1 MAPRLR
7 PLATLFALYASLPGA
22 TQAGEGAPV
31 LASVKLLERGEGADL
46 ICPQGSAP
54 RKPAPAPSATPRPTP
69 APPQAL
75 EIPAPDE
82 TRELLRQLARPEI
95 RQSAG
100 LAESSPPPP
109 LPPGSLFASP
119 PAGQPLRVAI
129 WGDSHLAAGFFTEEI
144 VRQLQLSP
152 AQVESSW
159 IPAQMNRPGVRLPV
173 RKTCVG
179 PGWRHEPAYARAD
192 AASAPGPGLVNLLA
206 EEAGAQLAWDLR
218 SSGSPASVQ
227 LLYQQTPEPI
237 QISLQLDG
245 GPEQSLTLR
254 GQPGPARLEI
264 SADGPIRTLQLRLQE
279 GRLRMHGLALP
290 PRPDARLHLDV
301 FGYPGATVAGWKN
314 ADPAYLARWF
324 ADQPPYQLVILE
336 FGTNEGNLKPFDP
349 QAYRQTLTQALRRLR
364 TQFPDAACV
373 LMAPGDRGVLL
384 PRRPKTASTNPA
396 NPVSPSLTER
406 QQAMLTYTRIH
417 QHIGQIQQ
425 DVARDY
431 QCRSW
436 SALDALGGPGSAY
449 RDAHA
454 TPPLMARDL
463 IHFTVAGYQA
473 WGRAVVGWGGWKK

>member
-1 MAPRLR
+1 MSAPLR
-7 PLATLFALYASLPGA
+7 PLATLFALHACLVGT

-31 LASVKLLERGEGADL
+31 TARVRLLERGEGADL
-46 ICPQGSAP
+46 VCPQAGPAP
-54 RKPAPAPSATPRPTP
+54 RPPAQPSSAQPRPTP
-69 APPQAL
+69 TPPQAR
-75 EIPAPDE
+75 EIPDADE

-95 RQSAG
+95 RQAAG
-100 LAESSPPPP
+100 LLESSPPRP
-109 LPPGSLFASP
+109 LPPGSLFAP
-119 PAGQPLRVAI
+119 PPGGQPLRVAI

-179 PGWRHEPAYARAD
+179 PGWRHEAAYVRPD
-192 AASAPGPGLVNLLA
+192 AASAPAPGLVNLVA
-206 EEAGAQLAWDLR
+206 DTPGALLAWDLR
-218 SSGSPASVQ
+218 PPNAAARPGTLQ
-227 LLYQQTPEPI
+227 LLYQQTEAPI

-245 GPEQSLTLR
+245 GPEQAITLR

-264 SADGPIRTLQLRLQE
+264 GADGPIRSLHLRLQE
-279 GRLRMHGLALP
+279 GQLRVHGLALP
-290 PRPDARLHLDV
+290 PNPDARLHLDV
-301 FGYPGATVAGWKN
+301 FGFPGATVAGWKN

-324 ADQPPYQLVILE
+324 ADQPPYQLVMLE

-349 QAYRQTLTQALRRLR
+349 QAYRQTLSLALRRLR
-364 TQFPDAACV
+364 TLFPDAACV
-373 LMAPGDRGVLL
+373 LIAPGDRGVLL
-384 PRRPKTASTNPA
+384 PRRPKATAPA
-396 NPVSPSLTER
+396 PQANGLTER
-406 QQAMLTYTRIH
+406 QQEMLTYTRIH

-431 QCRSW
+431 QCRTW

-449 RDAHA
+449 RDVHA

-473 WGRAVVGWGGWKK
+473 WGRAVVGWGR